1 MRGPRRGAAERR
13 LLAARA
19 QLRKMGDRRALR
31 LSAMDRVTRLTLVI
45 FLAACGSSGS
55 SKTPTS
61 GSHSKADAKADDG
74 EVVEEKVVYE
84 KMPDGST
91 KKTTIRTTK
100 RKVEAPPPPPRPEDP
115 YPGDPL
121 VKYNVEQINKYRSTK
136 GLGPVLYDTKISSF
150 ATRGSQQLS
159 RDHTPHAHFAA
170 NATGPT
176 PPPGFGSRSAENQ
189 GDPGGVPSMD
199 ADTVKNGKKQIDI
212 MLKMMMDEGPGG
224 GHYDNMMNP
233 DLRRIGIGLV
243 YVGGKLYLTN
253 DLSN

>member
-1 MRGPRRGAAERR
+1 
-13 LLAARA
+13 
-19 QLRKMGDRRALR
+19 
-31 LSAMDRVTRLTLVI
+31 MDRPALLPLVL
-45 FLAACGSSGS
+45 FLASCGSCGSS
-55 SKTPTS
+55 TAPTS
-61 GSHSKADAKADDG
+61 SPKANESKD

-136 GLGPVLYDTKISSF
+136 SLGPVLYDTKISGF

-159 RDHTPHAHFAA
+159 KDHTPHAHFAA

-189 GDPGGVPSMD
+189 GDPSGVPSMD
-199 ADTVKNGKKQIDI
+199 ADAVRNGKKQIDI

-233 DLRRIGIGLV
+233 KFRRVGIGLV
-243 YVGGKLYLTN
+243 YAGGKLYMTN
-253 DLSN
+253 DFSD